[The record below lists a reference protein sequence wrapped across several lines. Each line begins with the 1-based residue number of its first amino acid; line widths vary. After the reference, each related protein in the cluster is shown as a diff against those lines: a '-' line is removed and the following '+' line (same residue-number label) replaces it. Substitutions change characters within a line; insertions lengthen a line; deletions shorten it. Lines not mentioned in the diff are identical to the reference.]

1 MDAFVEFLAFLV
13 PSHVCH
19 HHTFLALSQSGSP
32 TETDRQK
39 PSLHFP
45 VKTVLRS
52 LHFLI
57 SLSTVFR
64 PTDRGGVR
72 ALHTELRFHQRE
84 DHGEKNNFVCSKREF
99 TIFSNYASAVE
110 IPLSLHLKHAET
122 GGPPKIPRFPFKAT
136 QYLRHARM
144 A

>member
-1 MDAFVEFLAFLV
+1 MSPPNFPCTLPIRVTDRNR
-13 PSHVCH
+13 
-19 HHTFLALSQSGSP
+19 P
-32 TETDRQK
+32 TETFIAFSRK
-39 PSLHFP
+39 NCTAF
-45 VKTVLRS
+45 TTIF
-52 LHFLI
+52 FL

>member
-19 HHTFLALSQSGSP
+19 HQTFLALSQSGSP

-52 LHFLI
+52 LQFFFFHSQPFSGQPTEVGCELFIRSFGSI
-57 SLSTVFR
+57 SEKTM
-64 PTDRGGVR
+64 VR
-72 ALHTELRFHQRE
+72 RTTLYAVNENLQSSRITPLQLKSHSPYISSMRKQGDLQRYHVSLLRQH
-84 DHGEKNNFVCSKREF
+84 S
-99 TIFSNYASAVE
+99 I
-110 IPLSLHLKHAET
+110 
-122 GGPPKIPRFPFKAT
+122 
-136 QYLRHARM
+136 
-144 A
+144 